1 MDNMTVRLVLGLG
14 LTVVLLGAAFSR
26 ARYLYRLGM
35 TGQPALA
42 REDQPKK
49 FVVAQLE
56 EVLGQRKLLKWTIP
70 GLAHFLA
77 FWGFLV
83 LSLTIIEAYGA
94 LFVADFYVPVIGT
107 WPIVGFAEDLFGLL
121 VLVAVIMFTAIRIK
135 NNPGRQGRSSRLGL

>member
-14 LTVVLLGAAFSR
+14 LTVVLLGAALSR

-77 FWGFLV
+77 FW
-83 LSLTIIEAYGA
+83 
-94 LFVADFYVPVIGT
+94 D
-107 WPIVGFAEDLFGLL
+107 
-121 VLVAVIMFTAIRIK
+121 
-135 NNPGRQGRSSRLGL
+135 SSF